1 MILSKLSIGVLVS
14 GRGSNLASII
24 KAVEDGTIQGKIE
37 IVLSD
42 NPKAQALQRAK
53 EAGIPAEAVSRDQF
67 KTKREFETALIRA
80 LKERGVELVVLAG
93 FMRLLSPYFIE
104 QFPGRIMNIHPSL
117 LPSFPGLAAQK
128 QALDYGVRYSG
139 CTVHF
144 VDQGMDTG
152 PIILQAVV
160 PVLPTDTEE
169 DLAERI
175 LEQEHKLYPKAI
187 ALYAEGRLSIEGRRV
202 IIKEGDK

>member
-1 MILSKLSIGVLVS
+1 MILSKLSIGVLAS

-139 CTVHF
+139 TLCIS
-144 VDQGMDTG
+144 DQGMDTG
-152 PIILQAVV
+152 PIILRLWCPCCPQ
-160 PVLPTDTEE
+160 T
-169 DLAERI
+169 
-175 LEQEHKLYPKAI
+175 PKKTWQSGFWNKNTSFI
-187 ALYAEGRLSIEGRRV
+187 PSHCSVRRGRLL
-202 IIKEGDK
+202 

>member
-1 MILSKLSIGVLVS
+1 MILSKLSIGVLAS

-24 KAVEDGTIQGKIE
+24 KAVEDGTIQGKIQ

-80 LKERGVELVVLAG
+80 LKEGVELVNSGFHAPPFAVFHRTISRQDYEHPPIPSAQLSWPCCPKAG
-93 FMRLLSPYFIE
+93 S
-104 QFPGRIMNIHPSL
+104 
-117 LPSFPGLAAQK
+117 
-128 QALDYGVRYSG
+128 GVRYSG